1 MDLGDRVLSCKSC
14 GLVRSPFQQK
24 RGKGKSFPVAAVAAA
39 SLLLDAFIDVMS
51 VTTRTANQTY
61 PAVGVTNG

>member
-1 MDLGDRVLSCKSC
+1 
-14 GLVRSPFQQK
+14 
-24 RGKGKSFPVAAVAAA
+24 
-39 SLLLDAFIDVMS
+39 LLLDALSLDALFIDVMS